1 MKMKKNKRN
10 LADPAQ
16 PELFAVV
23 FWKATRPFRLHAG
36 DVVKYGDRL
45 CRVLRV
51 NDCSAV
57 LLMNQRT
64 RAFKTRFDK
73 QVRFQPP
80 PAVFRVSPN
89 SNLPILS
96 P

>member
-1 MKMKKNKRN
+1 MKRTKRTIT
-10 LADPAQ
+10 DPAQ

-23 FWKATRPFRLHAG
+23 FWKSPRTFRLQAG
-36 DVVKYGDRL
+36 DVVKYDNRL
-45 CRVLRV
+45 CRILRV

-64 RAFKTRFDK
+64 REFKTRFDK
-73 QVRFQPP
+73 QVRFQP
-80 PAVFRVSPN
+80 SPVILRI
-89 SNLPILS
+89 SPDAELPILN